1 MKNAIQKLKRRN
13 MTQIGDIINAQD
25 ISNSIDI
32 STKIIH
38 SHVEGMNDGQEKSM
52 SKIIKNITR
61 GVLIEKM

>member
-1 MKNAIQKLKRRN
+1 